1 MSLVGKS
8 TILIYYT
15 FDLDAVVFDKIK
27 KEQLQH
33 SISMVEKNRKFD
45 QNILAVIFYRNQLFL
60 NY

>member
-45 QNILAVIFYRNQLFL
+45 QNI
-60 NY
+60 